1 MPHKVILRIFTV
13 SAVLVTFLRFAQL
26 FFTIETSTGFSVHGY
41 YEKVNVIIYA
51 VMVLLFAIPSFFSAF
66 SSNRQPT
73 RAPIP
78 KSFPIL
84 TVSNFIV
91 AIYLLVTAGVGVINL
106 ANLTTLPI
114 IELIL
119 LIISAVWFII
129 YGIAGIVKIKLPNA
143 LSISPIILLLVKL
156 INIFISH
163 NGLANISENLIETL
177 FLCSLLLFF
186 LLQSKILCRVT
197 IRKSSRII
205 FTVAIITFLLM
216 LIGNVP
222 PLLINLLGRG
232 ELLHTSSIFN
242 LEYVI
247 FGTYAFVF
255 TMQLYSKSK
264 WPTSIESHS
273 TEHMETISD
282 PTTHTKFII
291 DPKEK
296 N

>member
-1 MPHKVILRIFTV
+1 MPHKVILRIFTIC
-13 SAVLVTFLRFAQL
+13 AVLVTFFRFAQL
-26 FFTIETSTGFSVHGY
+26 FFTIEASTGFSAGGY
-41 YEKVNVIIYA
+41 FEKVNVVIYG
-51 VMVLLFAIPSFFSAF
+51 VMLLLIVIPSFFSAV

-78 KSFPIL
+78 KSFPLL
-84 TVSNFIV
+84 TVSNFLV
-91 AIYLLVTAGVGVINL
+91 AIYLLVSTGFRLINPIS
-106 ANLTTLPI
+106 LTPLLI

-119 LIISAVWFII
+119 SIVSAVWFVV
-129 YGIAGIVKIKLPNA
+129 YAMAGIVDIKLPTA

-163 NGLANISENLIETL
+163 NGLANISENLIESL

-186 LLQSKILCRVT
+186 LLQSKILCRFTV
-197 IRKSSRII
+197 RKSSRII
-205 FTVAIITFLLM
+205 FTVAVVTFMLM
-216 LIGNVP
+216 LIDNFP
-222 PLLINLLGRG
+222 PLFINLIGKG

-242 LEYVI
+242 LEYVM